1 MKDSFEFFSEYQTI
15 KPKTPYKVV
24 VAFQMTIM
32 MMMMMMIIIM
42 Q

>member
-32 MMMMMMIIIM
+32 MMMIIIM